1 MFNLTSPMLWLAV
14 SGWLAVGGTYVFK
27 EIQRGKDYRAAY
39 VEGKAAGLGSAST
52 AGAESANQTL
62 TIIREAEAATPLVVD
77 EAAKIALCCART
89 SCRNRARLM
98 QEGKCR

>member
-1 MFNLTSPMLWLAV
+1 MLWLAV

-52 AGAESANQTL
+52 AGAESANQTV
-62 TIIREAEAATPLVVD
+62 TIIRDAEEATPLVAGD
-77 EAAKIALCCART
+77 TAIRALCKTRA
-89 SCRNRARLM
+89 SCRERG
-98 QEGKCR
+98 QIK

>member
-1 MFNLTSPMLWLAV
+1 MLTHPLLWLAV

-52 AGAESANQTL
+52 AGAESANQTV
-62 TIIREAEAATPLVVD
+62 TIIRDAEEATPLVTGD
-77 EAAKIALCCART
+77 TAIRDLCKRRA
-89 SCRNRARLM
+89 SCRERG
-98 QEGKCR
+98 QIK